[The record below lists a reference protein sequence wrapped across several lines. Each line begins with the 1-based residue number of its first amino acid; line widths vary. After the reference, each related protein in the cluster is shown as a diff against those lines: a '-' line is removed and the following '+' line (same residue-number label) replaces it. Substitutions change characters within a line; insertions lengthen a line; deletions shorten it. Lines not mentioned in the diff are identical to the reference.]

1 MRFAGAFCIGAGV
14 IATAMTGCGSM
25 ETSNTLVTRHAG
37 LQRQPALAATADG
50 VAGRIAHSPTDA
62 VKDTVAD
69 FLAILGDEAL
79 RQPGRSGERRYL
91 VEQVIR
97 NGVNC
102 EETARRALGLPWKQ
116 LTETERQEFVTLFI
130 QLLRDMFGNKIDEY
144 HNARMIFLSER
155 LNSGFAEVRTR
166 LVGSK
171 MDTSVEF
178 RLGSQSGQWL
188 IYDLVVDGASM
199 VSNYKAQFDHIIR
212 DGSYA
217 GLLERMRQRNLI
229 AKLFER
235 TVPAVPM
242 SSILTAPQ

>member
-1 MRFAGAFCIGAGV
+1 MRFHGVLCIGAGV
-14 IATAMTGCGSM
+14 IAAAMAGCSMRTSDASLTHHAAVQRHPATA
-25 ETSNTLVTRHAG
+25 V
-37 LQRQPALAATADG
+37 TADG
-50 VAGRIAHSPTDA
+50 VVGDIAHSPTDA

-69 FLAILGDEAL
+69 FLSILGDESL
-79 RQPGRSGERRYL
+79 RQPGRSDERRYL

-116 LTETERQEFVTLFI
+116 LTETERQEFVSLFI

-144 HNARMIFLSER
+144 HNARMLFLSER
-155 LNSGFAEVRTR
+155 RHGGFAEVRTS

-171 MDTSVEF
+171 VDTSVDF

-188 IYDLVVDGASM
+188 IYDLVIDGASM
-199 VSNYKAQFDHIIR
+199 VSNYKAQFAHIIR

-217 GLLERMRQRNLI
+217 GLRERMRQRNFI

-235 TVPAVPM
+235 TVPAVAM